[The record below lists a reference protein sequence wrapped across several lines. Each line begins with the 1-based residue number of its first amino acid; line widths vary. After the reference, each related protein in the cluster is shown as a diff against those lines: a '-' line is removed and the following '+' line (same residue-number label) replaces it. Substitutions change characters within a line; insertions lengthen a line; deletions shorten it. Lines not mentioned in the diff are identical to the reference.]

1 MLIVDQFLTR
11 KIQFQYLLCYR
22 DEHLRFYVI
31 NVMGYLKNVD
41 TLATLNTKESL
52 AFIVPLLNRI
62 LDSNNYSQGTMLFEL
77 LRCLSNLSEISQ
89 HQESLVRA
97 GIIKSLSRI
106 VKGKLVERLHWKPSD
121 HNDEYC
127 SFEKALATKCLYSYA
142 IHPEFSKI
150 VLADEPLLIGNIL
163 LFNHYNS

>member
-1 MLIVDQFLTR
+1 MRLWN
-11 KIQFQYLLCYR
+11 
-22 DEHLRFYVI
+22 I

-41 TLATLNTKESL
+41 KLATIHAEESL
-52 AFIVPLLNRI
+52 AFSVSFLNRM
-62 LDSNNYSQGTMLFEL
+62 LDSNNNVKGNMLFEL

-97 GIIKSLSRI
+97 GLIKSLSRI
-106 VKGKLVERLHWKPSD
+106 VKGKLVERLHWKPSE

-150 VLADEPLLIGNIL
+150 VLADEPLLMGT
-163 LFNHYNS
+163 F